1 MFLYQGFHKEKEA
14 RLPSKSQF
22 DPTKEHTQPLD
33 AAHFKLS
40 AARTEM
46 KHFFFFVISF
56 FFFWILQKITLLTIH
71 YRAQLQYVTYNN
83 LLRTNYYSIVYNKL
97 DYSR

>member
-1 MFLYQGFHKEKEA
+1 MFLYQGFHKEKKA

-46 KHFFFFVISF
+46 
-56 FFFWILQKITLLTIH
+56 
-71 YRAQLQYVTYNN
+71 
-83 LLRTNYYSIVYNKL
+83 
-97 DYSR
+97 

>member
-1 MFLYQGFHKEKEA
+1 MKIGRDNKPTNSFQNDDSRPLLIFLYQGFHKEKEA

-40 AARTEM
+40 AARTE
-46 KHFFFFVISF
+46 I
-56 FFFWILQKITLLTIH
+56 
-71 YRAQLQYVTYNN
+71 
-83 LLRTNYYSIVYNKL
+83 
-97 DYSR
+97 

>member
-1 MFLYQGFHKEKEA
+1 MLEIFWRNLMKIGRDNKPTNSFQNDDSRPLLMFLYQGFHKEKEA
-14 RLPSKSQF
+14 CLPSKSQF

-46 KHFFFFVISF
+46 
-56 FFFWILQKITLLTIH
+56 
-71 YRAQLQYVTYNN
+71 
-83 LLRTNYYSIVYNKL
+83 
-97 DYSR
+97 

>member
-1 MFLYQGFHKEKEA
+1 MEATGKLFKISKVTQHTFVFHYSIFWRNLMKIGRDNKPTNSFQNDDSRPLLMFLYQGFHKEKEA

-46 KHFFFFVISF
+46 
-56 FFFWILQKITLLTIH
+56 
-71 YRAQLQYVTYNN
+71 
-83 LLRTNYYSIVYNKL
+83 
-97 DYSR
+97 

>member
-46 KHFFFFVISF
+46 FHFFFFVISF
-56 FFFWILQKITLLTIH
+56 FFFGFYKKLLYLQYTTGLSYNTSLTI
-71 YRAQLQYVTYNN
+71 
-83 LLRTNYYSIVYNKL
+83 IC
-97 DYSR
+97 